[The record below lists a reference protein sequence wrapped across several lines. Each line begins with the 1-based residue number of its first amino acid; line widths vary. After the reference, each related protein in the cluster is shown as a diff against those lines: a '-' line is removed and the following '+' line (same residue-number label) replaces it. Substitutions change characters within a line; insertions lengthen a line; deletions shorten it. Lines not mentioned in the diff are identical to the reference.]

1 MGNSRL
7 RQVENYQSGGN
18 RIKMERK
25 SLKRVSFGS
34 QDPALSDVGTAQI
47 QESANPPLAYALQ
60 GCALVG
66 YEGMPSDE

>member
-1 MGNSRL
+1 
-7 RQVENYQSGGN
+7 
-18 RIKMERK
+18 MERK

-34 QDPALSDVGTAQI
+34 QDPVLSDVGSAQI
-47 QESANPPLAYALQ
+47 QESANPSLAYTMQ